1 MKAEDK
7 FLNICKLTT
16 DTLDICADHIFSNSR
31 MKEVVIPRAVA
42 CMVARL
48 GENTKHSVIAKVF
61 NKNRASIYYY
71 EKQHPNNFLYWAEY
85 RRSFKKVLNV
95 YNKIEGAK
103 KTFASKKQM
112 LKYFKLHNIEDSN
125 TLDLLIIIKSG
136 EIEAKVKTSYFNF
149 SDIMKKI
156 TFALQHYKYDFKII

>member
-31 MKEVVIPRAVA
+31 MKEVVIPGAVA

-48 GENTKHSVIAKVF
+48 AENTKHSVIAKVF

-71 EKQHPNNFLYWAEY
+71 EKQHPNNFAYWGEY
-85 RRSFKKVLNV
+85 RRSFKKVLTA
-95 YNKIEGAK
+95 YNRIEGSK
-103 KTFASKKQM
+103 KTFDTKKDM
-112 LKYFKLHNIEDSN
+112 NNYLKLHNIEDSN
-125 TLDLLIIIKSG
+125 TLDLLIVIKSG
-136 EIEAKVKTSYFNF
+136 KIETKVKTSYFNF
-149 SDIMKKI
+149 SDVMKKI